1 MGCFFSEGVALFKHC
16 DLQVF
21 NWVAKKVFKT
31 SEFLASC
38 VKFLSSPTSVIFYED
53 FV

>member
-16 DLQVF
+16 DLQ
-21 NWVAKKVFKT
+21 VAKKVFKT

-38 VKFLSSPTSVIFYED
+38 VKFLSSSASVFFYED